1 MAKKKFLFVD
11 ENGANARRYA
21 RVLSYSLRR
30 EGFRNFSIN
39 SLALRDAFPQDA
51 RDRLLNSDHVV
62 AFWPHLKKSYPEV
75 FEASTNLIELNPSKG
90 FFGERLKDA
99 VREKLR

>member
-1 MAKKKFLFVD
+1 LAEKKFLFVD

-21 RVLSYSLRR
+21 RKLSSSLRR
-30 EGFRNFSIN
+30 EGFRDFSIC
-39 SLALRDAFPQDA
+39 SLALRDAFPQGA

-62 AFWPHLKKSYPEV
+62 ALWPHLRKSYPEV
-75 FEASTNLIELNPSKG
+75 FEASANLIELNPSKG
-90 FFGERLKDA
+90 FFEERLKEA